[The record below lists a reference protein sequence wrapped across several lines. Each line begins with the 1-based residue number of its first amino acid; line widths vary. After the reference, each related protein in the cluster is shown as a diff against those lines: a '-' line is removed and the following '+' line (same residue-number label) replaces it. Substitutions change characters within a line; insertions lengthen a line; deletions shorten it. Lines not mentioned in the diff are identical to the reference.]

1 MPRSLLAAALGLA
14 ALAALP
20 LPARPDQ
27 PTAPV
32 RKLLYPT
39 DPRELPAA
47 LKPHVEQLLAGGK
60 PIEPADAKFSGVY
73 LRVVSRK
80 HVLDG
85 AKLKPDGWLGGRP
98 FVFLTVPEAAYG
110 RDLLGTLS
118 AIGYDPEDIL
128 DREKGVEK
136 VAVVFTFP
144 DAVRPGDVKDGALP
158 DDWDR
163 RVYAATWN
171 TVFALL
177 DRMTASKDRCVVRPN
192 GDTFDPTRFQFR
204 EDKELAFAIGFPN
217 EGKCRV
223 RGDYAALRETGGADW
238 VYRQLIE
245 RLFGCSEHFRG
256 DGRTKLTLV
265 GKGKPR
271 DGFPEFL
278 GPNTELKDVPVL
290 AVVGLGA
297 LRVGE

>member
-1 MPRSLLAAALGLA
+1 MPRSLSAATLGLA

-20 LPARPDQ
+20 LPARPEQ
-27 PTAPV
+27 PAAPV
-32 RKLLYPT
+32 RKLIYPAGAR
-39 DPRELPAA
+39 DLPAV
-47 LKPHVEQLLAGGK
+47 LKPHVERLLASGK
-60 PIEPADAKFSGVY
+60 PVESADAKPGGVY

-85 AKLKPDGWLGGRP
+85 DALKPDGWLGGRP
-98 FVFLTVPEAAYG
+98 FMFLTVPEAAYG

-128 DREKGVEK
+128 EREKGEQK
-136 VAVVFTFP
+136 VAIVFTFP
-144 DAVRPGDVKDGALP
+144 DAVRPGEMKDETLP

-163 RVYAATWN
+163 RVYAAKWN

-177 DRMTASKDRCVVRPN
+177 DRMTASKERCVVRPK
-192 GDTFDPTRFQFR
+192 DAFDPTRFQFR
-204 EDKELAFAIGFPN
+204 DDKELAFAIGFPN
-217 EGKCRV
+217 EGKRRV

-256 DGRTKLTLV
+256 DGRTKLTVV

-278 GPNTELKDVPVL
+278 CPNMQLKDVPVL
-290 AVVGLGA
+290 AVVGLGT